1 MPEELSRDT
10 QFALD
15 LPACN
20 PNKNLLTSPVN
31 QNSLP
36 RRLMEEQL
44 RHQSLSPKCMRL
56 SEIFG
61 CMGSFA
67 GTCQKISVG
76 RVILL
81 ATKLLQTQEGKKKK
95 KNISK
100 EVLEDFFTH

>member
-20 PNKNLLTSPVN
+20 PNKNLLTSVN

-95 KNISK
+95 TTFLKR
-100 EVLEDFFTH
+100 F